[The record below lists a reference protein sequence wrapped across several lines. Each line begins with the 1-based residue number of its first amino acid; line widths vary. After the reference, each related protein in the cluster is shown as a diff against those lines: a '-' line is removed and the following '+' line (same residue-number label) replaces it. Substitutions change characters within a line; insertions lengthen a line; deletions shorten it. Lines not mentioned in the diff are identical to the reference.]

1 MTMRNLDALLEPR
14 SVALIGASPRP
25 GSIGNT
31 VTRNL
36 LSGGFKGPIYL
47 VNPKHATIEGHA
59 CHPTIG
65 ALPEAP
71 DVAVI
76 ATPPATV
83 PGIVGEL
90 AARGTRAAIVI
101 TAGLSEAQ
109 KIAAL
114 QAGREKTF
122 RVLGPNNIGL
132 IVPHLGFNASFSHR
146 APDVGAL
153 ALLSQSG
160 ALVTAIIDWAAA
172 RGIGFSHVV
181 SLGDMS
187 DVDFGDMLDYLAG
200 DTRSKA
206 ILLYMEAAT
215 NAQKF
220 MSAARRAARVKP
232 VVVVKSGRHA
242 ASAAAAAS
250 HTGRLAGADS
260 AYEAAFRRAG
270 VLRVT
275 DLDELFEAAETLTRV
290 PRLASE
296 QLMILTNGGGAGVLA
311 ADRLADFNG
320 DLAPLSASTREK
332 LSAIL
337 PANWSKANPADIIGD
352 ASPERYNAA
361 FDILLD
367 DPDPSALLVINC
379 PTALASST
387 DIAARL
393 IETLAKRRAA
403 GKADKPVLTNWLG
416 NPAAE
421 EARRLFSAAR
431 IATYETPTAAARGF
445 MQLVHYT
452 RAQTELMQAPPAM
465 DRHAKIDRAKARAII
480 ERALRDGTTMLN
492 EADGK
497 DLMAAYGI
505 PIVPTEVANDTTE
518 VRAIAERIV
527 ASGNTAVL
535 KILSPDVI
543 HKSDVGGVRLNI
555 ATADDAV
562 REAERMLERVRAA
575 VPNARSL
582 RFTLSPMIRRPG
594 AHELILGMSVDATF
608 GPLILFGAG
617 GVAVEAVADTAL
629 ALPPLD
635 LGLADRLMRLT
646 HIDRLLHG
654 YRDRPPAD
662 RAGVA
667 AALVR
672 LSELIA
678 ENPEIREL
686 DVNPL
691 LADADGVIALDAR
704 VALKSEQEEPRVPMA
719 IAPYPADWERPI
731 TIGGL
736 DGILLRPIKPE
747 DEALYEEFMA
757 HVTEYDRRLRFL
769 APVKSL
775 AFGFLARLTQID
787 YAREMAF
794 VAIDQQSGAL
804 LGVARYAADPDLARA
819 EYAVLVRS
827 DLKGRGLGWALMSHL
842 IAHARSRAIGVL
854 HGDVLT
860 ENTTMLKMCADLGFE
875 INVVPDDPTMREVVL
890 PLDKGVP
897 VAQPL

>member
-1 MTMRNLDALLEPR
+1 MRNLDAMMAPR

-36 LSGGFKGPIYL
+36 LAGGFKGDIYL
-47 VNPKHATIEGHA
+47 VNPKHTTVEGHA
-59 CHPTIG
+59 CQARIG
-65 ALPEAP
+65 DLPAAP

-83 PGIVGEL
+83 PGIVAEL
-90 AARGTRAAIVI
+90 AARGTRAAIII
-101 TAGLSEAQ
+101 TAGLSDEQ
-109 KIAAL
+109 KLAAL
-114 QAGREKTF
+114 EAGRDKIF

-132 IVPHLGFNASFSHR
+132 ILPHIGFNASFSHISP
-146 APDVGAL
+146 AAGEL

-160 ALVTAIIDWAAA
+160 ALVTAIVDWAAE
-172 RGIGFSHVV
+172 RRIGFSHVV

-187 DVDFGDMLDYLAG
+187 DIDFGDMLDYLAG

-206 ILLYMEAAT
+206 ILLYMEAVT
-215 NAQKF
+215 NTQKF

-242 ASAAAAAS
+242 AAAAAAAS
-250 HTGRLAGADS
+250 HTGRLAGADN

-270 VLRVT
+270 VVRVT

-296 QLMILTNGGGAGVLA
+296 QLTILTNGGGAGVLA
-311 ADRLADFNG
+311 ADRLADYDG
-320 DLAPLSASTREK
+320 DLARLSDAAREK

-337 PANWSKANPADIIGD
+337 PANWSKGNPVDVIGD
-352 ASPERYNAA
+352 ATPDRYDTA
-361 FDILLD
+361 FEILLD

-387 DIAARL
+387 DIALRI
-393 IETLAKRRAA
+393 IETLTERRAA
-403 GKADKPVLTNWLG
+403 GKPSKPVLTNWLG

-431 IATYETPTAAARGF
+431 IATYETPSAAARGF
-445 MQLVHYT
+445 MQLVRYT
-452 RAQTELMQAPPAM
+452 RAQTELMRTPPAM
-465 DRHAKIDRAKARAII
+465 DPKVKIDRPKARAII
-480 ERALRDGTTMLN
+480 ERALSEGTSMLN

-497 DLMAAYGI
+497 ALVAAYGI
-505 PIVPTEVANDTTE
+505 PIVSTDVAADAAE
-518 VRAIAERIV
+518 VRKIAESIV
-527 ASGNTAVL
+527 AAGSTVVV

-555 ATADDAV
+555 ATADDAA
-562 REAERMLERVRAA
+562 REAERILERVRAA

-582 RFTLSPMIRRPG
+582 RFTVSPMIRRPG
-594 AHELILGMSVDATF
+594 AHELILGMSVDQTF

-617 GVAVEAVADTAL
+617 GVSVEAVADTAL

-635 LGLADRLMRLT
+635 LGLADQLMKQT
-646 HIDRLLHG
+646 HIDRLLRG

-662 RAGVA
+662 RAGIA

-686 DVNPL
+686 DINPL

-704 VALKSEQEEPRVPMA
+704 VALRSEQAEPRVPMA
-719 IAPYPADWERPI
+719 IAPYPADWERAI
-731 TIGGL
+731 TVTGI

-747 DEALYEEFMA
+747 DEALYAEFMA
-757 HVTEYDRRLRFL
+757 HVTDYDRRLRFL
-769 APVKSL
+769 APMKSL
-775 AFGFLARLTQID
+775 SFGFLARLTQID

-794 VAIDQQSGAL
+794 VALDQQNGSL
-804 LGVARYAADPDLARA
+804 LGVARYTADPDLARA

-827 DLKGRGLGWALMSHL
+827 DLKGHGLGWALMSHL
-842 IAHARSRAIGVL
+842 IAHARARGIGVM

-875 INVVPDDPTMREVVL
+875 IRVVPDDPTMREVVL
-890 PLDKGVP
+890 ALDKTVP
-897 VAQPL
+897 PT

>member
-1 MTMRNLDALLEPR
+1 MTMRNLDALMEPR
-14 SVALIGASPRP
+14 SVALIGSSPRP

-36 LSGGFKGPIYL
+36 LSGGFKGDIYL
-47 VNPKHATIEGHA
+47 VNPKHAAIEGHA
-59 CHPTIG
+59 CRASIRG
-65 ALPEAP
+65 LPSAP

-76 ATPPATV
+76 ATPPATI
-83 PGIVGEL
+83 PGIVAEL

-109 KIAAL
+109 KIATL
-114 QAGREKTF
+114 EAGREKLF

-132 IVPHLGFNASFSHR
+132 MLPHLGFNASFSHI
-146 APDVGAL
+146 APAAGEL

-160 ALVTAIIDWAAA
+160 ALVTAIVDWAAE
-172 RGIGFSHVV
+172 RKIGFSHVV

-206 ILLYMEAAT
+206 ILLYMEAVT

-242 ASAAAAAS
+242 AAAAAAAS
-250 HTGRLAGADS
+250 HTGRLAGADN

-270 VLRVT
+270 LLRVT
-275 DLDELFEAAETLTRV
+275 DLDELFEAAEALTRV

-311 ADRLADFNG
+311 ADRLADFDG
-320 DLAPLSASTREK
+320 DLAKLSDATRAK
-332 LSAIL
+332 LSAVL
-337 PANWSKANPADIIGD
+337 PANWSKANPVDVIGD
-352 ASPERYNAA
+352 ASPERYDAA
-361 FDILLD
+361 FQILLE

-387 DIAARL
+387 DIAER
-393 IETLAKRRAA
+393 IVDTLAKRRAA
-403 GKADKPVLTNWLG
+403 GKANKPVLTNWLG

-431 IATYETPTAAARGF
+431 IATYETPSAAARGF
-445 MQLVHYT
+445 MQLVRYT
-452 RAQTELMQAPPAM
+452 RAQNELMQAPPAM
-465 DRHAKIDRAKARAII
+465 DPEVRIDRAKAREII
-480 ERALRDGTTMLN
+480 ERALREGTRMLS

-497 DLMAAYGI
+497 ALMAAYGI
-505 PIVPTEVANDTTE
+505 PVVPTWVAEHPEE
-518 VRAIAERIV
+518 VRTVAEQIV
-527 ASGNTAVL
+527 ATGSTVVV

-555 ATADDAV
+555 AAPQDAA

-582 RFTLSPMIRRPG
+582 RFTVSPMIRRPG
-594 AHELILGMSVDATF
+594 AHELILGMSVDQTF
-608 GPLILFGAG
+608 GPLIMFGAG
-617 GVAVEAVADTAL
+617 GVSVEAVADTAL

-635 LGLADRLMRLT
+635 LGLADHLMRQT

-654 YRDRPPAD
+654 YRARPPAD
-662 RAGVA
+662 RAGIA

-686 DVNPL
+686 DINPL
-691 LADADGVIALDAR
+691 LADANGVIALDAR
-704 VALKSEQEEPRVPMA
+704 VALKSETDEPRVPMA
-719 IAPYPADWERPI
+719 IAPYPADWEKAI
-731 TIGGL
+731 TLGDL

-757 HVTEYDRRLRFL
+757 HVTDYDRRLRFM
-769 APVKSL
+769 APMKSL
-775 AFGFLARLTQID
+775 SFGFLARLTQID

-794 VAIDQQSGAL
+794 VALDRQSGAL
-804 LGVARYAADPDLARA
+804 LGVARYTADPDLARA

-842 IAHARSRAIGVL
+842 IAHARARGIGVL

-860 ENTTMLKMCADLGFE
+860 ENTTMLNMCADLGFE
-875 INVVPDDPTMREVVL
+875 IKAVPDDPTMREVVL
-890 PLDKGVP
+890 PLGAEP
-897 VAQPL
+897 PST

>member
-1 MTMRNLDALLEPR
+1 MTIRNLDALLAPR
-14 SVALIGASPRP
+14 SVALIGASPRS
-25 GSIGNT
+25 GSVGNT
-31 VTRNL
+31 IARNL
-36 LSGGFKGPIYL
+36 IAGGFKGPIYL
-47 VNPKHATIEGHA
+47 INPKYTAIDGHA
-59 CHPTIG
+59 CHATIG
-65 ALPEAP
+65 ALPDAP

-109 KIAAL
+109 KRATL
-114 QAGREKTF
+114 EAGRDKIF

-132 IVPHLGFNASFSHR
+132 ILPHLGLDASFSHL
-146 APDVGAL
+146 APASGDL

-160 ALVTAIIDWAAA
+160 ALVTAIVDWAAE
-172 RGIGFSHVV
+172 RRIGFSHVV
-181 SLGDMS
+181 SLGDMC

-206 ILLYMEAAT
+206 ILLYMEAVTHAP
-215 NAQKF
+215 KF

-250 HTGRLAGADS
+250 HTGRLAGADN

-270 VLRVT
+270 VLRVM
-275 DLDELFEAAETLTRV
+275 DLDELFEAAETLTYL
-290 PRLASE
+290 PRPTSE
-296 QLMILTNGGGAGVLA
+296 QLMILTNGGGGGVLA
-311 ADRLADFNG
+311 ADRLADYDG
-320 DLAPLSASTREK
+320 DLAKLSGEAREK

-337 PANWSKANPADIIGD
+337 PANWSKANPVDIIGD
-352 ASPERYNAA
+352 ASPDRYNAA
-361 FDILLD
+361 FEILLD
-367 DPDPSALLVINC
+367 DPDSSALLVINC

-387 DIAARL
+387 DIAHRL
-393 IETLAKRRAA
+393 VATLQERRAA
-403 GKADKPVLTNWLG
+403 GKRNKPVLTNWLG

-421 EARRLFSAAR
+421 EARRLFSDAR
-431 IATYETPTAAARGF
+431 IATYETPTEAARGF
-445 MQLVHYT
+445 MQLVRYT
-452 RAQTELMQAPPAM
+452 RAQNELMRAPPAM
-465 DRHAKIDRAKARAII
+465 DRNARIDRQKARAII
-480 ERALRDGTTMLN
+480 EQALRDGTTMLN

-497 DLMAAYGI
+497 ALMAAYGI
-505 PIVPTEVANDTTE
+505 PIVPTDVANDMAE

-527 ASGNTAVL
+527 SSGNAAVL

-555 ATADDAV
+555 ATADDTV
-562 REAERMLERVRAA
+562 REAERMLVRVRAA
-575 VPNARSL
+575 VPHARSL

-594 AHELILGMSVDATF
+594 AHELILGMSVDQTF
-608 GPLILFGAG
+608 GPLIMFGAG
-617 GVAVEAVADTAL
+617 GVSVEAVADTAL

-635 LGLADRLMRLT
+635 LGLADQLMRQT
-646 HIDRLLHG
+646 RIDRLLHG

-662 RAGVA
+662 RAGIA

-686 DVNPL
+686 DINPL
-691 LADADGVIALDAR
+691 LADANGVIALDAR
-704 VALKSEQEEPRVPMA
+704 VALKSEEAEPRVPMA
-719 IAPYPADWERPI
+719 IAPYPADWEKAI
-731 TIGGL
+731 TLGGL
-736 DGILLRPIKPE
+736 NGILLRPIKPE

-757 HVTEYDRRLRFL
+757 HVTEYDRRLRFM
-769 APVKSL
+769 APMKALS
-775 AFGFLARLTQID
+775 FGFLARLTQID

-794 VAIDQQSGAL
+794 VALDQQSGTL
-804 LGVARYAADPDLARA
+804 LGVARYSADPDLARA

-842 IAHARSRAIGVL
+842 IAHARARGIGVL

-860 ENTTMLKMCADLGFE
+860 ENTTMLKMCADLGFK
-875 INVVPDDPTMREVVL
+875 IRSVPDDATMREVVL
-890 PLDKGVP
+890 PLDEDLP
-897 VAQPL
+897 TT

>member
-31 VTRNL
+31 VARNL
-36 LSGGFKGPIYL
+36 LGGGFKGDIYL
-47 VNPKHATIEGHA
+47 VNPKHGSIEGHA
-59 CHPTIG
+59 CHPNISDLS
-65 ALPEAP
+65 AAP
-71 DVAVI
+71 DVAII

-83 PGIVGEL
+83 PGIVAEL
-90 AARGTRAAIVI
+90 AERGTRAAIVI
-101 TAGLSEAQ
+101 TAGLSDEQ
-109 KIAAL
+109 KLAAL
-114 QAGREKTF
+114 QAGREKIF
-122 RVLGPNNIGL
+122 RILGPNNIGL
-132 IVPHLGFNASFSHR
+132 ILPHIGLNASFSHI
-146 APDVGAL
+146 APAAGELV
-153 ALLSQSG
+153 LLSQSG
-160 ALVTAIIDWAAA
+160 ALVTAIVDWAAE
-172 RGIGFSHVV
+172 RRIGFSHVV

-200 DTRSKA
+200 DTRSRA
-206 ILLYMEAAT
+206 ILLYMEAVTHAP
-215 NAQKF
+215 KF

-250 HTGRLAGADS
+250 HTGRLAGADN

-270 VLRVT
+270 VLRVA
-275 DLDELFEAAETLTRV
+275 DLDELFEAAETLTRL

-311 ADRLADFNG
+311 ADRLADYDG
-320 DLAPLSASTREK
+320 ELAPLADATREK
-332 LSAIL
+332 LSAVL
-337 PANWSKANPADIIGD
+337 PANWSKANPVDIIGD
-352 ASPERYNAA
+352 ATPDRYNAA
-361 FDILLD
+361 FEVLLD

-379 PTALASST
+379 PTALASSA
-387 DIAARL
+387 DIAGRL
-393 IETLAKRRAA
+393 VDTLQKRRAA
-403 GKADKPVLTNWLG
+403 GKTNKPVLTNWLG

-421 EARRLFSAAR
+421 EARREFSAAR

-445 MQLVHYT
+445 MQLVRYT
-452 RAQTELMQAPPAM
+452 RAQNELMRTPPAM
-465 DRHAKIDRAKARAII
+465 DRNVKVDRRKARAII
-480 ERALRDGTTMLN
+480 ERALSEGTKMLN

-505 PIVPTEVANDTTE
+505 PIVPTEVANDTAE

-527 ASGNTAVL
+527 ASGSAVVL

-562 REAERMLERVRAA
+562 REAERMLERVRKA
-575 VPNARSL
+575 VPHAKSL

-594 AHELILGMSVDATF
+594 AHELILGVSVDQTF
-608 GPLILFGAG
+608 GPLIMFGAG
-617 GVAVEAVADTAL
+617 GVSVEAVADTAL

-635 LGLADRLMRLT
+635 LGLADRLMRQT

-662 RAGVA
+662 RAGIA

-686 DVNPL
+686 DINPL
-691 LADADGVIALDAR
+691 LADPNGVIALDAR
-704 VALKSEQEEPRVPMA
+704 VALKSEQAEPRVPMA
-719 IAPYPADWERPI
+719 IAPYPANWEKEI
-731 TIGGL
+731 AAGDL
-736 DGILLRPIKPE
+736 KGILLRPIKPE
-747 DEALYEEFMA
+747 DEALYGEFMA
-757 HVTEYDRRLRFL
+757 HVTENDRRLRFL
-769 APVKSL
+769 APMKRLS
-775 AFGFLARLTQID
+775 FGFLARLTQID

-794 VAIDQQSGAL
+794 VAIEPTSGDL

-842 IAHARSRAIGVL
+842 IAHARARDIGEL
-854 HGDVLT
+854 RGDVLA
-860 ENTTMLKMCADLGFE
+860 ENTTMLRMCADLGFE
-875 INVVPDDPTMREVVL
+875 IKVVPDDPTMRDVVL
-890 PLDKGVP
+890 PLGVDLP
-897 VAQPL
+897 ET

>member
-36 LSGGFKGPIYL
+36 LSGGFKGDIYL
-47 VNPKHATIEGHA
+47 VNPKHASIEGHT
-59 CHPTIG
+59 CHPSIG
-65 ALPEAP
+65 RLSAAP
-71 DVAVI
+71 DVAII

-90 AARGTRAAIVI
+90 AERGTRAAIVI
-101 TAGLSEAQ
+101 TAGLSDAQ
-109 KIAAL
+109 KLAAL
-114 QAGREKTF
+114 QAGRERIF

-132 IVPHLGFNASFSHR
+132 ILPHIGLNASFSHI
-146 APDVGAL
+146 APAAGEL

-160 ALVTAIIDWAAA
+160 ALVTAIVDWAAE
-172 RGIGFSHVV
+172 RSIGFSHVV

-206 ILLYMEAAT
+206 ILLYMEAVTHAP
-215 NAQKF
+215 KF

-250 HTGRLAGADS
+250 HTGRLAGADN

-270 VLRVT
+270 VLRVM

-311 ADRLADFNG
+311 ADRLADYDG
-320 DLAPLSASTREK
+320 ELAPLADMTREK
-332 LSAIL
+332 LSAVL
-337 PANWSKANPADIIGD
+337 PANWSKANPVDIIGD
-352 ASPERYNAA
+352 ATPDRYNAA
-361 FDILLD
+361 FEVLLD
-367 DPDPSALLVINC
+367 DPDQSALLVINC
-379 PTALASST
+379 PTALASSA

-393 IETLAKRRAA
+393 VDTLEKRRAA
-403 GKADKPVLTNWLG
+403 GKINKPILTNWLG

-421 EARRLFSAAR
+421 EARRAFSATR

-445 MQLVHYT
+445 MQLVRYT
-452 RAQTELMQAPPAM
+452 RAQNELMRTPPAM
-465 DRHAKIDRAKARAII
+465 DRNIKVDRRKARDII
-480 ERALRDGTTMLN
+480 ERALKEGTKMLN

-505 PIVPTEVANDTTE
+505 PIVPTEVANDTAE
-518 VRAIAERIV
+518 VRTIAERIV
-527 ASGNTAVL
+527 ASGSAVVL

-562 REAERMLERVRAA
+562 REAERMLERVRKA
-575 VPNARSL
+575 VPHAKSL
-582 RFTLSPMIRRPG
+582 RFTISPMIRRPG
-594 AHELILGMSVDATF
+594 AHELILGMSVDQTF
-608 GPLILFGAG
+608 GPLIMFGAG
-617 GVAVEAVADTAL
+617 GVSVEAVADTAL

-635 LGLADRLMRLT
+635 LGLADRLMRQT

-662 RAGVA
+662 RAGIA

-686 DVNPL
+686 DINPL

-704 VALKSEQEEPRVPMA
+704 VALKSEQVEPRVPMA
-719 IAPYPADWERPI
+719 IAPYPANWEKQI
-731 TIGGL
+731 AAGDL
-736 DGILLRPIKPE
+736 EGILLRPIKPE
-747 DEALYEEFMA
+747 DEALYGEFMA
-757 HVTEYDRRLRFL
+757 HVTENDRRLRFL
-769 APVKSL
+769 APMKRLS
-775 AFGFLARLTQID
+775 FGFLARLTQID

-794 VAIDQQSGAL
+794 VAIEPSSGDL
-804 LGVARYAADPDLARA
+804 LGVARYAADPDLSRA

-842 IAHARSRAIGVL
+842 IAHARSRDIGEL
-854 HGDVLT
+854 SGDVLA
-860 ENTTMLKMCADLGFE
+860 ENTTMLRMCADLGFE
-875 INVVPDDPTMREVVL
+875 IKVVPDDPTMREVVL
-890 PLDKGVP
+890 PLGVDLP
-897 VAQPL
+897 ET

>member
-1 MTMRNLDALLEPR
+1 MTIRNLDALMTPR

-25 GSIGNT
+25 GSVGNT
-31 VTRNL
+31 IARNL
-36 LSGGFKGPIYL
+36 IAGGFKGPISL
-47 VNPKHATIEGHA
+47 VNPKYTTIEGHA
-59 CHPTIG
+59 CHATIG
-65 ALPEAP
+65 ALPDAP

-83 PGIVGEL
+83 PGIIGEL
-90 AARGTRAAIVI
+90 AERGTRAAIVI
-101 TAGLSEAQ
+101 TAGLSAAE
-109 KIAAL
+109 KLAAL
-114 QAGREKTF
+114 EAGRDKIF

-132 IVPHLGFNASFSHR
+132 ILPHLGLNASFSHL
-146 APDVGAL
+146 APASGDL

-160 ALVTAIIDWAAA
+160 ALVTAIVDWAAE
-172 RGIGFSHVV
+172 RRIGFSHVV
-181 SLGDMS
+181 SLGDMA

-206 ILLYMEAAT
+206 ILLYMEAVTHAP
-215 NAQKF
+215 KF

-242 ASAAAAAS
+242 AAAAAAAS
-250 HTGRLAGADS
+250 HTGRLAGADN

-270 VLRVT
+270 VLRVM
-275 DLDELFEAAETLTRV
+275 DLDELFEAAETLTYL

-296 QLMILTNGGGAGVLA
+296 QLMILTNGGGGGVLA
-311 ADRLADFNG
+311 ADRLADYDG
-320 DLAPLSASTREK
+320 DLAK
-332 LSAIL
+332 LSATTRDKLSVVL
-337 PANWSKANPADIIGD
+337 PANWSKANPVDIIGD
-352 ASPERYNAA
+352 ASPDRYNTA
-361 FDILLD
+361 FEILLD

-393 IETLAKRRAA
+393 IATLQERRAA
-403 GKADKPVLTNWLG
+403 GKHNKPVLTNWLG

-421 EARRLFSAAR
+421 EARHLFSDAR

-445 MQLVHYT
+445 MQLVRYT
-452 RAQTELMQAPPAM
+452 RAQNELMRTPPAM
-465 DRHAKIDRAKARAII
+465 DRNARIDREKARSII
-480 ERALRDGTTMLN
+480 ERALGEGTTMLN

-505 PIVPTEVANDTTE
+505 PIVPTEVANDTAE
-518 VRAIAERIV
+518 VRVIAERIV
-527 ASGNTAVL
+527 GSGNAVVL
-535 KILSPDVI
+535 KILSPDII

-555 ATADDAV
+555 ASADDAV
-562 REAERMLERVRAA
+562 REAERMLERVRRA
-575 VPNARSL
+575 VPHARAL

-594 AHELILGMSVDATF
+594 AHELILGMSVDQTF
-608 GPLILFGAG
+608 GPLIMFGAG
-617 GVAVEAVADTAL
+617 GVSVEAVADTAL

-635 LGLADRLMRLT
+635 LGLAEQLMRQT

-662 RAGVA
+662 RAGIA

-672 LSELIA
+672 LSELIG

-686 DVNPL
+686 DINPL

-704 VALKSEQEEPRVPMA
+704 VALKSERIEPRVPMA
-719 IAPYPADWERPI
+719 IAPYPADWEKAI
-731 TIGGL
+731 TLGGL

-747 DEALYEEFMA
+747 DEALYAEFMA
-757 HVTEYDRRLRFL
+757 HVTENDTRLRFL
-769 APVKSL
+769 APMKAL
-775 AFGFLARLTQID
+775 PFGFLARLTQID

-794 VAIDQQSGAL
+794 IAMDQQSGTL
-804 LGVARYAADPDLARA
+804 LGVARYTADPDLARA

-842 IAHARSRAIGVL
+842 IAHARARGIGTL

-860 ENTTMLKMCADLGFE
+860 ENTTMLAMCADLGFE
-875 INVVPDDPTMREVVL
+875 IRAVPDDPTMREVVL
-890 PLDKGVP
+890 PLGVTLP
-897 VAQPL
+897 AA

>member
-1 MTMRNLDALLEPR
+1 MTLRNLDALLEPR

-31 VTRNL
+31 VTGNL
-36 LSGGFKGPIYL
+36 IAGGFKGDIYL
-47 VNPKHATIEGHA
+47 VNPKYAAIQGRA
-59 CHPTIG
+59 CHSTIG
-65 ALPEAP
+65 ALPAAP
-71 DVAVI
+71 DVAII

-83 PGIVGEL
+83 PGIVAEL
-90 AARGTRAAIVI
+90 AERGTRAAIVI
-101 TAGLSEAQ
+101 TAGLSDAQ

-114 QAGREKTF
+114 EAAREKIF
-122 RVLGPNNIGL
+122 RILGPNNIGL
-132 IVPHLGFNASFSHR
+132 ILPHLGLNASFSHL
-146 APDVGAL
+146 APAVGDL

-160 ALVTAIIDWAAA
+160 ALVTAIVDWAAE
-172 RGIGFSHVV
+172 RRIGFSHVV

-206 ILLYMEAAT
+206 ILLYMEAVTSAP
-215 NAQKF
+215 KF

-250 HTGRLAGADS
+250 HTGRLAGADN

-296 QLMILTNGGGAGVLA
+296 RLMILTNGGGAGVLA
-311 ADRLADFNG
+311 ADRLADYDG
-320 DLAPLSASTREK
+320 DLAKLADATRDK
-332 LSAIL
+332 LSAVL
-337 PANWSKANPADIIGD
+337 PANWSKANPVDIIGD
-352 ASPERYNAA
+352 ASPDRYNAA
-361 FDILLD
+361 FEVMLD

-387 DIAARL
+387 DIATRL
-393 IETLAKRRAA
+393 LDTLAKHRAA
-403 GKADKPVLTNWLG
+403 GRLDKPVLTNWLG

-445 MQLVHYT
+445 MQLVRYT
-452 RAQTELMQAPPAM
+452 RAQNELMRAPPAM
-465 DRHAKIDRAKARAII
+465 DRNVRVDREKARAII
-480 ERALRDGTTMLN
+480 ERALGDGTVMLS

-505 PIVPTEVANDTTE
+505 PIVPTEIAEDLVD
-518 VRAIAERIV
+518 VRAISERIS
-527 ASGNTAVL
+527 ASGSSIVL

-562 REAERMLERVRAA
+562 SEAERMLERVRTA
-575 VPNARSL
+575 VPHARSL
-582 RFTLSPMIRRPG
+582 RFTISPMIRRPG
-594 AHELILGMSVDATF
+594 AYELILGMSVDQTF
-608 GPLILFGAG
+608 GPLIMFGAG
-617 GVAVEAVADTAL
+617 GVSVEAVADTAL

-635 LGLADRLMRLT
+635 LGLADRLMRQT
-646 HIDRLLHG
+646 QIDRLLHG
-654 YRDRPPAD
+654 YRDRPSAD
-662 RAGVA
+662 RAGIA

-686 DVNPL
+686 DINPL
-691 LADADGVIALDAR
+691 LADANGVIALDAR
-704 VALKSEQEEPRVPMA
+704 VALRSEQKEPRVPMA
-719 IAPYPADWERPI
+719 IAPYPADWEKEI
-731 TIGGL
+731 SVEHLGKV
-736 DGILLRPIKPE
+736 LLRPIKPE
-747 DEALYEEFMA
+747 DEAIYRDYMA
-757 HVTEYDRRLRFL
+757 HVTDEDRRLRFL
-769 APVKSL
+769 APVKAL
-775 AFGFLARLTQID
+775 TFGLLARLTQID

-794 VAIDQQSGAL
+794 VAIDQQSGAM
-804 LGVARYAADPDLARA
+804 LGAARYSADPDLARA

-827 DLKGRGLGWALMSHL
+827 DIKGRGLGWTLMSHL
-842 IAHARSRAIGVL
+842 IAHARARGIGVM

-860 ENTTMLKMCADLGFE
+860 ENTTMLRMCADLGFE
-875 INVVPDDPTMREVVL
+875 IRAVPGDPTMREVVL
-890 PLDKGVP
+890 PLGVDLP
-897 VAQPL
+897 AA

>member
-1 MTMRNLDALLEPR
+1 MRNLDALMEPR
-14 SVALIGASPRP
+14 SVVLIGASPRA

-31 VTRNL
+31 VARNL
-36 LSGGFKGPIYL
+36 LAGGFKGDIYL
-47 VNPKHATIEGHA
+47 VNPKHREIEGHA
-59 CHPTIG
+59 CHSNISG
-65 ALPEAP
+65 LPAAP
-71 DVAVI
+71 DVAII

-83 PGIVGEL
+83 PGIVAEL
-90 AARGTRAAIVI
+90 AQRGTRAAIVI
-101 TAGLSEAQ
+101 TAGLSEEQ
-109 KIAAL
+109 KLAAL
-114 QAGREKTF
+114 EAGREKLF

-132 IVPHLGFNASFSHR
+132 MLPHLGFNASFSHI
-146 APDVGAL
+146 APAPGEL

-160 ALVTAIIDWAAA
+160 ALVTAIVDWAAE
-172 RGIGFSHVV
+172 RRIGFSHVV

-206 ILLYMEAAT
+206 ILLYMEAVT
-215 NAQKF
+215 NAPKF

-242 ASAAAAAS
+242 AAAAAAAS
-250 HTGRLAGADS
+250 HTGRLAGADN
-260 AYEAAFRRAG
+260 AYGAAFRRAG
-270 VLRVT
+270 VLRVI
-275 DLDELFEAAETLTRV
+275 DLDELFEAAETVTRV

-296 QLMILTNGGGAGVLA
+296 KLMILTNGGGAGVLA
-311 ADRLADFNG
+311 ADRLADFDG
-320 DLAPLSASTREK
+320 DLVELSNATREELSAV
-332 LSAIL
+332 L
-337 PANWSKANPADIIGD
+337 PANWSKANPVDIIGD
-352 ASPERYNAA
+352 ASPGRYDAA
-361 FDILLD
+361 FRILLD
-367 DPDPSALLVINC
+367 DPDPSPLLVINC

-387 DIAARL
+387 DIATQL
-393 IETLAKRRAA
+393 VDTLAKRRAA
-403 GKADKPVLTNWLG
+403 GKTNKPVLTNWLG

-431 IATYETPTAAARGF
+431 IATYDTPSAAARGF
-445 MQLVHYT
+445 MQLVRYT
-452 RAQTELMQAPPAM
+452 RAQAELMRAPPAM
-465 DRHAKIDRAKARAII
+465 DPKVTIDRAKARTII
-480 ERALRDGTTMLN
+480 EQALREGTTMLN

-497 DLMAAYGI
+497 DLVAAYGI
-505 PIVPTEVANDTTE
+505 PIVPTQVAANTAE
-518 VRAIAERIV
+518 VRSIAERII
-527 ASGNTAVL
+527 ASGHTVVI

-555 ATADDAV
+555 ASADDAV
-562 REAERMLERVRAA
+562 REAERMLDRVRAA
-575 VPNARSL
+575 APNARSL

-594 AHELILGMSVDATF
+594 ALELILGMSVDATF
-608 GPLILFGAG
+608 GPLIMFGAG

-635 LGLADRLMRLT
+635 LGLADQLMKQT

-662 RAGVA
+662 RAAIA

-686 DVNPL
+686 DINPL

-704 VALKSEQEEPRVPMA
+704 VALRSERDEPRVPMA
-719 IAPYPADWERPI
+719 IAPYPADWEQAI
-731 TIGGL
+731 TLAGL

-747 DEALYEEFMA
+747 DEALYADFMA
-757 HVTEYDRRLRFL
+757 HVTDYDRRLRFL
-769 APVKSL
+769 APIKAL
-775 AFGFLARLTQID
+775 NFGFLARLTQID

-794 VAIDQQSGAL
+794 IALNQQSGTL
-804 LGVARYAADPDLARA
+804 LGVARYTADPDLARA

-842 IAHARSRAIGVL
+842 IAHARARGIGVL
-854 HGDVLT
+854 HGDVLA
-860 ENTTMLKMCADLGFE
+860 ENTTMLRMCTDLGFE
-875 INVVPDDPTMREVVL
+875 IKVVPDDPTMREVVL
-890 PLDKGVP
+890 PLGVDVP
-897 VAQPL
+897 VI

>member
-1 MTMRNLDALLEPR
+1 MTIRNLDALLTPR
-14 SVALIGASPRP
+14 SVALIGASARP
-25 GSIGNT
+25 GSVGNT
-31 VTRNL
+31 IARNL
-36 LSGGFKGPIYL
+36 IAGGFKGPVYF
-47 VNPKHATIEGHA
+47 VNPKHTAIEGHA
-59 CHPTIG
+59 CHTTIG
-65 ALPEAP
+65 ALPDAP

-83 PGIVGEL
+83 PGIIGEL
-90 AARGTRAAIVI
+90 AECGTRAAIVI
-101 TAGLSEAQ
+101 TAGLSDAEKQ
-109 KIAAL
+109 AAL
-114 QAGREKTF
+114 DAGRDKIF
-122 RVLGPNNIGL
+122 RILGPNNIGL
-132 IVPHLGFNASFSHR
+132 ILPHLGLNASFSHL
-146 APDVGAL
+146 APASGDL

-160 ALVTAIIDWAAA
+160 ALVTAIVDWAAE
-172 RGIGFSHVV
+172 RRIGFSHVV
-181 SLGDMS
+181 SLGDMA

-206 ILLYMEAAT
+206 ILLYMEAVTHAR
-215 NAQKF
+215 KF

-242 ASAAAAAS
+242 AAAAAAAS
-250 HTGRLAGADS
+250 HTGRLAGADN

-270 VLRVT
+270 VLRVM
-275 DLDELFEAAETLTRV
+275 DLDELFEAAETLTRL

-296 QLMILTNGGGAGVLA
+296 QLTILTNGGGAGVLA
-311 ADRLADFNG
+311 ADRLADYDG
-320 DLAPLSASTREK
+320 DLAKLSETTCEK
-332 LSAIL
+332 LSAVL
-337 PANWSKANPADIIGD
+337 PANWSKANPVDIIGD
-352 ASPERYNAA
+352 ASPDRYDAA
-361 FDILLD
+361 FEILLE

-387 DIAARL
+387 DIAVRL
-393 IETLAKRRAA
+393 IETMQTRRAA
-403 GKADKPVLTNWLG
+403 GKLNKPVLTNWLG

-421 EARRLFSAAR
+421 GARRLFSDAR

-445 MQLVHYT
+445 MQLVRYT
-452 RAQTELMQAPPAM
+452 RAQKELMRTPPAM
-465 DRHAKIDRAKARAII
+465 DRNARIDRVKARSII
-480 ERALRDGTTMLN
+480 ERALGEGTAMLN

-505 PIVPTEVANDTTE
+505 PIVPTDVANDVDE
-518 VRAIAERIV
+518 VRAIAERIL
-527 ASGNTAVL
+527 ASGSAVVL

-555 ATADDAV
+555 ASADDAV
-562 REAERMLERVRAA
+562 REAERMLARIRKA
-575 VPNARSL
+575 VPKARSL

-608 GPLILFGAG
+608 GPLIMFGAG
-617 GVAVEAVADTAL
+617 GVSVEAVADTAL

-635 LGLADRLMRLT
+635 LGLADQLMRQT

-662 RAGVA
+662 RAGIA

-672 LSELIA
+672 LAELIG

-686 DVNPL
+686 DINPL

-704 VALKSEQEEPRVPMA
+704 VALKSQQREPRVPMA
-719 IAPYPADWERPI
+719 IAPYPADWEKHIAVDRL
-731 TIGGL
+731 GEV
-736 DGILLRPIKPE
+736 LLRPIKPE
-747 DEALYEEFMA
+747 DEALYAEFMA
-757 HVTEYDRRLRFL
+757 HVTENDGRLRFL
-769 APVKSL
+769 APMKTL
-775 AFGFLARLTQID
+775 PFGFLARLTQID

-794 VAIDQQSGAL
+794 VALDHTSGAL

-842 IAHARSRAIGVL
+842 IAHARARGIGVL
-854 HGDVLT
+854 HGDVLA
-860 ENTTMLKMCADLGFE
+860 ENTTMLAMCASLGFE
-875 INVVPDDPTMREVVL
+875 IKVVPDDAAMREVVL
-890 PLDKGVP
+890 PLGVKAP
-897 VAQPL
+897 

>member
-1 MTMRNLDALLEPR
+1 MTMRNLDALLEPI
-14 SVALIGASPRP
+14 SVALIGASTRP

-31 VTRNL
+31 VARNL
-36 LSGGFKGPIYL
+36 LAGGFKGPIAF
-47 VNPKHATIEGHA
+47 VNPKHSEVEGHP
-59 CHPTIG
+59 CHRTIG
-65 ALPEAP
+65 AVPEAP
-71 DVAVI
+71 DVAVV
-76 ATPPATV
+76 ATPPSSV
-83 PGIVGEL
+83 PGIIGEL
-90 AARGTRAAIVI
+90 ARRGTRAAIVI
-101 TAGLSEAQ
+101 TAGLNEEQ

-114 QAGREKTF
+114 QAGREKIF

-132 IVPHLGFNASFSHR
+132 ILPHLGLNASFSHI
-146 APDVGAL
+146 APAAGDI

-172 RGIGFSHVV
+172 RSIGFSHVV

-206 ILLYMEAAT
+206 ILLYMEAVTHAP
-215 NAQKF
+215 KF

-232 VVVVKSGRHA
+232 VVVVKAGRHA

-250 HTGRLAGADS
+250 HTGRLAGADN

-275 DLDELFEAAETLTRV
+275 DLSELFEATETLTRL

-311 ADRLADFNG
+311 ADRLADYDG
-320 DLAPLSASTREK
+320 ELAPLSDAAHEK
-332 LSAIL
+332 LSAVL
-337 PANWSKANPADIIGD
+337 PANWSKSNPVDVIGD
-352 ASPERYNAA
+352 ASPERYNTALE
-361 FDILLD
+361 ILLE

-387 DIAARL
+387 DIAACL
-393 IETLAKRRAA
+393 VDTLAKRRAA
-403 GKADKPVLTNWLG
+403 GKTSKPVLTNWLG

-431 IATYETPTAAARGF
+431 IATYETPAAAARGF
-445 MQLVHYT
+445 MQLVRYT
-452 RAQTELMQAPPAM
+452 RAQTELMRAPPAM
-465 DRHAKIDRAKARAII
+465 DRSVKTDRAKARAII
-480 ERALRDGTTMLN
+480 EQALCEGTGTLD

-497 DLMAAYGI
+497 ALVAAYGI
-505 PIVPTEVANDTTE
+505 PVVPTDVAADVAE
-518 VRAIAERIV
+518 VRAIAERII
-527 ASGNTAVL
+527 ASGSAAVV

-562 REAERMLERVRAA
+562 HEAERMMERVRTA
-575 VPNARSL
+575 VPHARSL

-608 GPLILFGAG
+608 GPLIMFGAG
-617 GVAVEAVADTAL
+617 GVSVEAVNDIAL

-635 LGLADRLMRLT
+635 LGLADRLMRQT
-646 HIDRLLHG
+646 RIDRLLHG

-662 RAGVA
+662 RAGIA

-672 LSELIA
+672 ISELIA

-686 DVNPL
+686 DINPL
-691 LADADGVIALDAR
+691 LADAHGVIALDAR
-704 VALKSEQEEPRVPMA
+704 VMLKSETTEPRVPMA
-719 IAPYPADWERPI
+719 IAPYPSDWEKAI
-731 TIGGL
+731 TIGDL
-736 DGILLRPIKPE
+736 DGIFLRPIKPE
-747 DEALYEEFMA
+747 DEALYAEFMA
-757 HVTEYDRRLRFL
+757 HVTESDRRLRFL
-769 APVKSL
+769 APMKSL
-775 AFGFLARLTQID
+775 SFGFLARLTQID

-794 VAIDQQSGAL
+794 VALDQQSGTL

-827 DLKGRGLGWALMSHL
+827 DFKGRGLGWALMSHL
-842 IAHARSRAIGVL
+842 IAHARARGIGVL
-854 HGDVLT
+854 HGDVLA
-860 ENTTMLKMCADLGFE
+860 ENITMLRMCAELGFE
-875 INVVPDDPTMREVVL
+875 IKVVSDDPTMRVVVL
-890 PLDKGVP
+890 PLDREARAG
-897 VAQPL
+897 